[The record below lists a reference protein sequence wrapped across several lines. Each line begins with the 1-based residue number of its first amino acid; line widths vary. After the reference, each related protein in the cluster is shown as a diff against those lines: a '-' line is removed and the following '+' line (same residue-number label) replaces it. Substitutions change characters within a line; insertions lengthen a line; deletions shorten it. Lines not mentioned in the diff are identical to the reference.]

1 MLEGKKVMVQKTVV
15 QMDRSYSAKATVT
28 TMTMTLP
35 RPPNEHDHCD
45 IFYAFFDTEVPKN
58 TYNDRNQ

>member
-1 MLEGKKVMVQKTVV
+1 
-15 QMDRSYSAKATVT
+15 MDRSHSSKATVT